1 MNNKFLK
8 LFSLVF
14 LLAVLAGC
22 KKVENRVYFENG
34 TAPVL
39 TAKGADVIVLNKDD
53 ADNDIMSFAWTNP
66 NYSFNTGLSSQNVTY
81 LLEFDTT
88 GSNFTNPKLQQFSVS
103 NDLQATLTQGQI
115 NTYLLALGL
124 EDGKPHE
131 IEMRLKAALGTS
143 LAVPLLSNVIK
154 RTITPYSV
162 DPDLWITG
170 NATPNDWTNA
180 PSDNQK
186 LAYDKV
192 SKTLYITMDF
202 VPGKEYKFLTKHGQW
217 QPQYGG
223 APATGGTLKAN
234 MGGAGETDPDSIHTP
249 AEAGT
254 YKLTVDLENMTLKV
268 EKV

>member
-8 LFSLVF
+8 LFGLVLF
-14 LLAVLAGC
+14 LAVLAGC

-39 TAKGADVIVLNKDD
+39 TAEGADVIVLNKDN
-53 ADNDIMSFAWTNP
+53 ADKDVMSFAWTNP
-66 NYSFNTGLSSQNVTY
+66 NYSFNTGISSQNVTY

-124 EDGKPHE
+124 EDGKPYNV
-131 IEMRLKAALGTS
+131 EMRLKAGLGS
-143 LAVPLLSNVIK
+143 SIAVPLISNIIK

-170 NATPNDWTNA
+170 DGTPDNWTDK
-180 PSDNQK
+180 PSNNQK

-192 SKTLYITMDF
+192 SKTLHITMDF
-202 VPGKEYKFLTKHGQW
+202 EPGKGYKFLTKHGSW
-217 QPQYGG
+217 HPQLGG
-223 APATGGTLKAN
+223 APATGGNLSSSN
-234 MGGAGETDPDSIHTP
+234 PDSSNEPATIPTP